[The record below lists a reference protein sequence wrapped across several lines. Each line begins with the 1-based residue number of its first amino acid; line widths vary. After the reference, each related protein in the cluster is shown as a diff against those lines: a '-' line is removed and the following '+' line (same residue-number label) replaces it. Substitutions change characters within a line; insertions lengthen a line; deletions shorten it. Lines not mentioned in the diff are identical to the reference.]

1 MLSCDL
7 CNHLFKIGTFIFSIF
22 FLRVRNQRSGAIT
35 GLSSSRLGLSSLVGI
50 AVFMSC
56 IARLQQENN
65 LLGWK
70 GHYEGNYGG
79 QEMDCKVSCIILR
92 YL

>member
-35 GLSSSRLGLSSLVGI
+35 GLSSSRPRVELIGWHCCLYVLHSPSSAGEQPL
-50 AVFMSC
+50 
-56 IARLQQENN
+56 RLERS
-65 LLGWK
+65 L
-70 GHYEGNYGG
+70 
-79 QEMDCKVSCIILR
+79 
-92 YL
+92 